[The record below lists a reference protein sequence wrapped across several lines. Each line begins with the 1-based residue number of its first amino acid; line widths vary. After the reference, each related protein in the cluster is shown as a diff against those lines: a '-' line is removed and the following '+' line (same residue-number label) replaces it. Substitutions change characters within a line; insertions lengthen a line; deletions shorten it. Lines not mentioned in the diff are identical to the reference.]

1 MDGYNFDFLLYNIHY
16 HISAIY
22 IGGNEMT
29 EAILHGMILAFGL
42 ILPLGVQ
49 NVFVFNQ
56 GASQPNILR
65 VIPVVLTASICDTIL
80 ILIAV
85 QGVSLML
92 LTFSWLTTT
101 LYVIGFF
108 FLIYMGWIIWKS
120 ESTKETIEVKKMTI
134 KKQIIFAASVSLLN
148 PHAILDTIGIIGT
161 NSIQY
166 VGSEKWAFTLTTVTV
181 SWLWFISLA
190 LAGRMLGKV
199 DSSGTLISSLNK
211 ISGVI
216 IWGVAL
222 YMLKQVI
229 F

>member
-1 MDGYNFDFLLYNIHY
+1 
-16 HISAIY
+16 
-22 IGGNEMT
+22 MT
-29 EAILHGMILAFGL
+29 EAILHGMVLAFGL
-42 ILPLGVQ
+42 IIPLGVQ

-56 GASQPNILR
+56 GASQPTILR
-65 VIPVVLTASICDTIL
+65 ATPVVLTASICDTIL

-108 FLIYMGWIIWKS
+108 FLIYMGWMIWKS
-120 ESTKETIEVKKMTI
+120 ESTKETIKAKKMAI

-148 PHAILDTIGIIGT
+148 PHAILDTIGVIGT

-166 VGSEKWAFTLTTVTV
+166 VGSEKWAFTFTTITV
-181 SWLWFISLA
+181 SWLWFICLA
-190 LAGRMLGKV
+190 FAGRLLGKV
-199 DSSGTLISSLNK
+199 DPSGSTITILNK

-222 YMLKQVI
+222 YMLKHLM

>member
-1 MDGYNFDFLLYNIHY
+1 
-16 HISAIY
+16 
-22 IGGNEMT
+22 MT
-29 EAILHGMILAFGL
+29 EAILHGIILAFGL
-42 ILPLGVQ
+42 IIPLGVQ

-65 VIPVVLTASICDTIL
+65 AIPVVLTASICDTIL

-92 LTFSWLTTT
+92 LTFSWLTTI

-108 FLIYMGWIIWKS
+108 FLIYMGWMIWKS
-120 ESTKETIEVKKMTI
+120 EPTKETIEVKKMTI

-148 PHAILDTIGIIGT
+148 PHAILDTIGVIGT

-166 VGSEKWAFTLTTVTV
+166 VGSEKWAFTLTTIVV
-181 SWLWFISLA
+181 SWFWFISLA
-190 LAGRMLGKV
+190 LAGRTLGKV
-199 DSSGTLISSLNK
+199 DSSGTIISALNK

>member
-1 MDGYNFDFLLYNIHY
+1 
-16 HISAIY
+16 
-22 IGGNEMT
+22 MT
-29 EAILHGMILAFGL
+29 EAILHGIILAFGL
-42 ILPLGVQ
+42 IIPLGVQ

-56 GASQPNILR
+56 GASQSNVWR
-65 VIPVVLTASICDTIL
+65 AAPVVLTASICDTML

-92 LTFSWLTTT
+92 LTFSWLTTL

-108 FLIYMGWIIWKS
+108 FLIYMGWVIWKS
-120 ESTKETIEVKKMTI
+120 KPTKTKTEAKTMTI

-148 PHAILDTIGIIGT
+148 PHAILDTIGVIGT

-166 VGSEKWAFTLTTVTV
+166 VGAEKWAFTIATITI

-199 DSSGTLISSLNK
+199 DPSGRTIVMLNK

-222 YMLKQVI
+222 YMFVQLMS
-229 F
+229 